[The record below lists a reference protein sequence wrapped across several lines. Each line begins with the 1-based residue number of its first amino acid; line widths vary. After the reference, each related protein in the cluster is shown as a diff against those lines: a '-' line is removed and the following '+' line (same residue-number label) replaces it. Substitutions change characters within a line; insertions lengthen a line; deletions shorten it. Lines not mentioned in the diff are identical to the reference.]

1 MDLIEQLKNEFK
13 QILSINFVQENG
25 LNYLRIATDY
35 RSLKEVEKI
44 SIEISDF
51 IDKIETN
58 EKNFILEVLS
68 RGQEFQND

>member
-25 LNYLRIATDY
+25 LNYLRIVTDY

-68 RGQEFQND
+68 RGQEFEND

>member
-25 LNYLRIATDY
+25 LNYLRIVTDY

>member
-25 LNYLRIATDY
+25 LNYLRIVTDY
-35 RSLKEVEKI
+35 RSLNEVEKI